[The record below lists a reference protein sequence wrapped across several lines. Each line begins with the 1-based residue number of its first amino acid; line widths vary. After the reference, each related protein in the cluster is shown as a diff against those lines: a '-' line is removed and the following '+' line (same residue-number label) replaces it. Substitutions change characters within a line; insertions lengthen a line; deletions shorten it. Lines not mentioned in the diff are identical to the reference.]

1 MDFEKMRE
9 AAIAELEGFRAL
21 EESADAAERQRAAF
35 IAAALNTLPQQEQEI
50 LRQFFID
57 RHCRYAGH
65 RAKLQAMYGLSLSEL
80 YRQKNEAI
88 TNYCMAAL
96 AFRAAMSRKR
106 E

>member
-1 MDFEKMRE
+1 MDFEKLRE
-9 AAIAELEGFRAL
+9 NAIAELEGFRAL
-21 EESADAAERQRAAF
+21 ESGTAEEQQRAAF
-35 IAAALNTLPQQEQEI
+35 IAAALKMLSQQEQEI

-57 RHCRYAGH
+57 RKSRYAGH
-65 RAKLQAMYGLSLSEL
+65 RTKLQAMFDLSLSEL

-96 AFRAAMSRKR
+96 TIRAAMSKKR

>member
-1 MDFEKMRE
+1 MDFEKLRE
-9 AAIAELEGFRAL
+9 NAIDELECFRAL
-21 EESADAAERQRAAF
+21 ESGTAEERQRAAF
-35 IAAALNTLPQQEQEI
+35 IAAALNTLSQQEQEI

-57 RHCRYAGH
+57 RKSRYAGH
-65 RAKLQAMYGLSLSEL
+65 RAKLQAMFGLSLSEL

-96 AFRAAMSRKR
+96 TIRAAMSKKR

>member
-9 AAIAELEGFRAL
+9 AAIAELEGFRV
-21 EESADAAERQRAAF
+21 
-35 IAAALNTLPQQEQEI
+35 
-50 LRQFFID
+50 
-57 RHCRYAGH
+57 
-65 RAKLQAMYGLSLSEL
+65 LSEL

-96 AFRAAMSRKR
+96 AIRAAMSGKR